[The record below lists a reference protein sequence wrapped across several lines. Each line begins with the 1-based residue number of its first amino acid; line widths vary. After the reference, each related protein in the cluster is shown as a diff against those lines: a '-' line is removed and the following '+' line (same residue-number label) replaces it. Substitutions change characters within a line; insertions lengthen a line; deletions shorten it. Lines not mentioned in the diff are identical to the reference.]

1 MIGTRFRAQKDVDLE
16 PVYTLEKMFM
26 NQGSDDV
33 NASEASDGH
42 ILASEDKSVSQSE
55 KLGLTRERLVEEQ
68 MMDSEQWVLANR
80 VLMEEEEVT
89 KVSFCYFKKDGV
101 LMRK

>member
-1 MIGTRFRAQKDVDLE
+1 
-16 PVYTLEKMFM
+16 M

-68 MMDSEQWVLANR
+68 MMDSEQ
-80 VLMEEEEVT
+80 
-89 KVSFCYFKKDGV
+89 
-101 LMRK
+101 